1 MGAEGAP
8 GSNVVTVR
16 TLSQTGTGPPVDPPI
31 EPPVE
36 PPVDPPIEPPVEPPV
51 DPPIEPPVE
60 PPVDPPIEPPVEPP
74 IELPV
79 EPEPQSFSKHDL
91 VFTEI
96 MFETWHSPLALPQWY
111 ELCNTTDNHI
121 DLKGWGIQFHRNE
134 PYLHVL
140 IDIKESFII
149 DPKQAKII
157 ATVKH
162 ARSSDQELLHTD
174 NIYSLYEHHNDE
186 LKQDEDSQNY
196 MHRIIA
202 RKGFYMS
209 LQDPSY
215 NIIDEIGTLKD
226 FNTEQ
231 FWELPDCLIEGDRS
245 SLIRRFDDNKE
256 KPRDG
261 VERIGW
267 IRAFDTR
274 NKSTE
279 RWYGSPTDISTP
291 TYKSFDKPLPVE
303 LSQFRA
309 KIIDSEIVISW
320 TTEAEIDNA
329 GFNILRSEAKNRQFV
344 QVNNKLIAGQGTTG
358 KRTHYSWID
367 QTAKP
372 NIEYYYQIEDVS
384 YAGEGKRLAT
394 VRLRGF
400 VSARSKFMTK
410 WVDLK

>member
-1 MGAEGAP
+1 M
-8 GSNVVTVR
+8 
-16 TLSQTGTGPPVDPPI
+16 L
-31 EPPVE
+31 
-36 PPVDPPIEPPVEPPV
+36 
-51 DPPIEPPVE
+51 
-60 PPVDPPIEPPVEPP
+60 
-74 IELPV
+74 
-79 EPEPQSFSKHDL
+79 
-91 VFTEI
+91 
-96 MFETWHSPLALPQWY
+96 QWY
-111 ELCNTTDNHI
+111 ELYNTTDHSI

-162 ARSSDQELLHTD
+162 VSSSDHELLHTD

-196 MHRIIA
+196 RHMIIA

-209 LQDPSY
+209 LLDPSY
-215 NIIDEIGTLKD
+215 NIIDEIGTMED

-256 KPRDG
+256 KPRES

-320 TTEAEIDNA
+320 TTEVEMDNA

-344 QVNNKLIAGQGTTG
+344 QVNNKLITGQGTTG
-358 KRTHYSWID
+358 KRTQYTWTD
-367 QTAKP
+367 TTAKP
-372 NIEYYYQIEDVS
+372 NTVYYYQIEDVS
-384 YAGEGKRLAT
+384 YAGMRQVHAT
-394 VRLRGF
+394 TRLRGL
-400 VSARSKFMTK
+400 MTAK
-410 WVDLK
+410 GKMVTQWSSFRGK